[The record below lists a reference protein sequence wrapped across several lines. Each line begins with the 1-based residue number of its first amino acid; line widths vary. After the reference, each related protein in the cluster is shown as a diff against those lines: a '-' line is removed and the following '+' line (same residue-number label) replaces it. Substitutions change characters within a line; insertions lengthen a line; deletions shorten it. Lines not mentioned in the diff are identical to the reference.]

1 MVHNFN
7 CSLFYDTEKGIYTTI
22 PREEIDFYRLVEVY
36 QSPLVKHITEKIRVA
51 GEQEKKT
58 LKKQLPFITPYGT
71 FKPTRANINIEHF
84 NKNLLCL
91 DIDGL
96 KENQVELIKTILTI
110 QQSTLLCAVSPRGK
124 GIKALISIS
133 DTIPLVNCYN
143 TLKLN
148 IYHIAE
154 NIGLTEF
161 VSKIDFAQFKPTQPW
176 FISFDEELHYNYKPQ
191 PLNIK
196 LIEYKEFIAV
206 DTVDFDA
213 IEQVKSTTDF
223 LEPINYRINQ
233 YFYNTVSGLI
243 KFFACCGDGNRH
255 ANIIKVQ
262 IVASWIHYAPQLED
276 KIKELLFNACCSMY
290 GSQKEAELNNVPKSF
305 EKAWSTA
312 PIKRNNTIEQIIN
325 DIKYQELH
333 NKSVKALTNQNQY
346 R

>member
-1 MVHNFN
+1 
-7 CSLFYDTEKGIYTTI
+7 
-22 PREEIDFYRLVEVY
+22 
-36 QSPLVKHITEKIRVA
+36 LVKHITEKIRVA
-51 GEQEKKT
+51 EEQEKKI

-96 KENQVELIKTILTI
+96 KENQVELIKAILTI

-148 IYHIAE
+148 IHHIAE

-176 FISFDEELHYNYKPQ
+176 FISFDEDLYFNYQPQ

-206 DTVDFDA
+206 GTVDFDA
-213 IEQVKSTTDF
+213 IEQVKSTSDF

-233 YFYNTVSGLI
+233 YFFNTVKGLI

-262 IVASWIHYAPQLED
+262 LVASWIHYAPQLED
-276 KIKELLFNACCSMY
+276 KIKEVLLNACCSMY

-312 PIKRNNTIEQIIN
+312 RPKRNETIEQIIN
-325 DIKYQELH
+325 DIKYHMHDTSSSKGLI
-333 NKSVKALTNQNQY
+333 SQNLN